1 MFLVKDLVN
10 MPRRVLEGDLIATTV
25 LSFRLVVHLLIE
37 VRNLCLLVLSLST
50 VFSNVIWNG
59 R

>member
-25 LSFRLVVHLLIE
+25 LSFRLVVHRLIE